1 MRYRWDITSRTLGYN
16 IMKDLIQKL
25 IEIQGV
31 KNVKRQSG
39 PVLRINLFSREIK
52 GSEASE
58 IKGNLRKITPKIKST
73 LDEGRKNGAFKA
85 WEWIVRPEKKYQETS
100 LGRDSVSDRKT
111 KGHKPDYYRVS
122 IQE

>member
-1 MRYRWDITSRTLGYN
+1 ME
-16 IMKDLIQKL
+16 DLIQDL

-31 KNVKRQSG
+31 KNVKKQSG

-52 GSEASE
+52 GSDASE

-73 LDEGRKNGAFKA
+73 LDEGRKKGVFTG

-100 LGRDSVSDRKT
+100 LGRDSISDRKT

>member
-1 MRYRWDITSRTLGYN
+1 
-16 IMKDLIQKL
+16 MKGTIEKL
-25 IEIQGV
+25 IDIKGV

-73 LDEGRKNGAFKA
+73 LDEARKNGEFKG
-85 WEWIVRPEKKYQETS
+85 WEWIVRPEKKYQETK
-100 LGRDSVSDRKT
+100 LGRDSISDRKA